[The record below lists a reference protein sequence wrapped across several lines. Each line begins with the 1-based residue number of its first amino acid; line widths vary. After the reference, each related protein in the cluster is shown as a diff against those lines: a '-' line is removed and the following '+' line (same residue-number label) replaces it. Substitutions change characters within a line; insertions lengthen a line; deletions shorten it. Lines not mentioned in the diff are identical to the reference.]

1 MPPKDRK
8 LEQLARIAEGNDN
21 LIVYAANLVSWSKG
35 EIEDFEKRKILLSI
49 GYSDE
54 VTCNKCHKQPCTVNP
69 KIVDYPDGQKKGVC
83 YCTDPEQG
91 GRLEFELD
99 ELKYWEINKTK
110 LKELENREKPRSNI
124 GGMSWQ
130 EVQIKAEALVNEKG
144 YLGFGKLKEAV
155 GCSEGTLRKV
165 ITEKS
170 SKLQQ
175 AKEEYESISKTLKA
189 VGLTAKVIATYE
201 TSSGPKLSDTEVDE
215 ILVEMLERI
224 KQERPEMLEQTK
236 EQLEKMNIDQK
247 REFAKVYQRDY
258 RNKKSSLKKAGP
270 KTQHQYKKV

>member
-1 MPPKDRK
+1 MNLQEHLRI
-8 LEQLARIAEGNDN
+8 LARQAKSKNSN
-21 LIVYAANLVSWSKG
+21 LISADEAAGWPN
-35 EIEDFEKRKILLSI
+35 
-49 GYSDE
+49 
-54 VTCNKCHKQPCTVNP
+54 
-69 KIVDYPDGQKKGVC
+69 
-83 YCTDPEQG
+83 
-91 GRLEFELD
+91 GRLD
-99 ELKYWEINKTK
+99 ELIEMGVLIPTHRATSIRCPGCSERCPVKPTIETGTDGQVYIEVVCRQEGKTIEISPDSLKQWRISKDK
-110 LKELENREKPRSNI
+110 LIELENREKPRSNI

-144 YLGFGKLKEAV
+144 YLGFDKLKEAV
-155 GCSEGTLRKV
+155 SCSEGTLRKV

-170 SKLQQ
+170 SKLKQ

-258 RNKKSSLKKAGP
+258 RNKKNSLKKAGP
-270 KTQHQYKKV
+270 KKQHQYKKV